1 MIGLRTREHGS
12 AVECRG
18 LPALRRVRGAVTLEF
33 LIVAFVVLVPVIFG
47 TLEMALLI
55 VARQT
60 LGVATFLAARAGA
73 AEHGDRGAMR
83 RALARGLVP
92 LHATRGAAE
101 AWSGSYADALRP
113 DRTRLE
119 IWNPVPASFTDF
131 GVAVDG
137 AVEIPNVWPRYRSSP
152 GAISRQT
159 IAEANQLGLRVSICR
174 PLLFPIT
181 APLFIAGLRLND
193 TSAFALGCYAQGA
206 IPLHARALVHMQSAA
221 RRSSMGL

>member
-1 MIGLRTREHGS
+1 MPERVEECPPTAHAPSVAHPSPRRLGS
-12 AVECRG
+12 R
-18 LPALRRVRGAVTLEF
+18 LDPLESR
-33 LIVAFVVLVPVIFG
+33 AF
-47 TLEMALLI
+47 E
-55 VARQT
+55 
-60 LGVATFLAARAGA
+60 
-73 AEHGDRGAMR
+73 AEN
-83 RALARGLVP
+83 
-92 LHATRGAAE
+92 
-101 AWSGSYADALRP
+101 P

-181 APLFIAGLRLND
+181 APLFIAGLRFND